1 MSKYNNKK
9 VHLDDYVFD
18 SQAEANYYE
27 GLKIRSARG
36 EIQGFERQPVF
47 NLQPAF
53 KKQDKS
59 FQAIT
64 YIADFL
70 VYLPN
75 GEVEVIDIKGV
86 ITETFNVKRKLFEYK
101 YPHLQL
107 ILLKYVKKYG
117 GFIALDEY
125 NQLQRA
131 EKRAKKQNKA
141 E

>member
-9 VHLDDYVFD
+9 VNLDGYVFD
-18 SQAEANYYE
+18 SKAEANYYE

-47 NLQPAF
+47 TLQPAF

-75 GEVEVIDIKGV
+75 GEVEV
-86 ITETFNVKRKLFEYK
+86 
-101 YPHLQL
+101 
-107 ILLKYVKKYG
+107 
-117 GFIALDEY
+117 
-125 NQLQRA
+125 
-131 EKRAKKQNKA
+131 
-141 E
+141 

>member
-1 MSKYNNKK
+1 
-9 VHLDDYVFD
+9 
-18 SQAEANYYE
+18 
-27 GLKIRSARG
+27 
-36 EIQGFERQPVF
+36 
-47 NLQPAF
+47 PAF

-117 GFIALDEY
+117 GFITLDEY
-125 NQLQRA
+125 NKLQRA
-131 EKRAKKQNKA
+131 EKKAKKQNGA